1 MRLVVARKYGF
12 KSAKSIVTVRFTDKG
27 RPPPGTIRPLEY
39 GFYSNV
45 NPNVDRVPWSQ
56 KTERRIGLPFY
67 EQGRTTLM
75 FNGYTDQVGSLYAGM
90 DLKKYY

>member
-1 MRLVVARKYGF
+1 
-12 KSAKSIVTVRFTDKG
+12 VRFSDKQ
-27 RPPPGTIRPLEY
+27 PPTTWNDQASYEY

-67 EQGRTTLM
+67 QQNRTTLM
-75 FNGYTDQVGSLYAGM
+75 FNGYTDQVASLYAGM
-90 DLKKYY
+90 DLRKDY